1 MSPKPN
7 KKGQYRVYN
16 ISYNNSYYVGI
27 ATKEDNEEE
36 LNTLS
41 IMNVRLFDGTIIKE
55 LLAGDIK
62 FDC

>member
-1 MSPKPN
+1 MSHKPN
-7 KKGQYRVYN
+7 QKGQYRVYAV
-16 ISYNNSYYVGI
+16 SYKDRYFVGI
-27 ATKEDNEEE
+27 ATKRDSEEE

-41 IMNVRLFDGTIIKE
+41 VMDVRLFDGTVIE

>member
-1 MSPKPN
+1 MSHKPN
-7 KKGQYRVYN
+7 QKGQYRVYA
-16 ISYNNSYYVGI
+16 ISHKDRYFVGI
-27 ATKEDNEEE
+27 ATKRDSEEE

-41 IMNVRLFDGTIIKE
+41 VMDVRLFDGTVIE